1 MIFLLVPAADAD
13 DGSLTDAERMLLLM
27 CQKKA
32 SSNTVETESVTEI
45 LKQEQTQHSVQ
56 TDNQSLDDSKPLIEP
71 LINVTAENETLN
83 TVTDNLSDTRT
94 IDTFSTSD
102 IAQDI
107 STIEKREESDHEQ
120 VNTEHTKD
128 ETDVGG
134 EPIIEDSLN
143 IVEMRAI

>member
-1 MIFLLVPAADAD
+1 M
-13 DGSLTDAERMLLLM
+13 G
-27 CQKKA
+27 
-32 SSNTVETESVTEI
+32 SVTEI
-45 LKQEQTQHSVQ
+45 LKQEQPHHSVQ

-71 LINVTAENETLN
+71 LINVTAENETVN
-83 TVTDNLSDTRT
+83 TLTDNLSDTTT

-120 VNTEHTKD
+120 VNTEHNKD

-134 EPIIEDSLN
+134 EPIIED
-143 IVEMRAI
+143 